1 MAAAY
6 LQADVAQA
14 MVPHLK
20 GLGFRVS
27 PIFFEGVVSGDQC
40 QTPMNLVEIFQ
51 ALGASCL
58 HSSLFSVG
66 FLCAPG
72 ASSFCLNVAMM

>member
-14 MVPHLK
+14 IPHLK

-51 ALGASCL
+51 ALGAS
-58 HSSLFSVG
+58 
-66 FLCAPG
+66 
-72 ASSFCLNVAMM
+72 